1 MRWRRWARAVSRFMG
16 AAMDHKPQVPVWDIP
31 TRLFHWSV
39 VLLLCISWLS
49 ADQGYMRIHLVSGLT
64 LLALLMFRIAWGL
77 VGSTTSRFSNFL
89 HPPRRVAA
97 YLKSLAGGER
107 IFHAGHN
114 PAGGLMVLALIAV
127 LLALVATGMFANDG
141 VQFHGPLALLVSED
155 VSTRL
160 TNIHGLIFDLI
171 LILVWC
177 HVVAVGFYLLVRGDN
192 LVWPMI
198 TGKKSRAQLPAELNI
213 VFTRLYIALLLLAV
227 SAGIAAWIM
236 IQGESI
242 L

>member
-1 MRWRRWARAVSRFMG
+1 
-16 AAMDHKPQVPVWDIP
+16 MDHKPQVRVWDLP

-39 VLLLCISWLS
+39 VLLLCISWVS
-49 ADQGYMRIHLVSGLT
+49 ADQGYMRMHLVSGLT
-64 LLALLMFRIAWGL
+64 LLALLLFRIGWGL
-77 VGSTTSRFSNFL
+77 VGSTTARFSNFL
-89 HPPRRVAA
+89 HPPQRVMG
-97 YLKSLAGGER
+97 YLKKLSGGDR
-107 IFHAGHN
+107 IFYAGHN

-127 LLALVATGMFANDG
+127 LLAQVATGLFANDG
-141 VQFHGPLALLVSED
+141 VRFRGPLALLVSED

-160 TNIHGLIFDLI
+160 TDIHGLIFDAI

-177 HVVAVGFYLLVRGDN
+177 HVVAVGFYLLVKGDN
-192 LVWPMI
+192 LIWPMI
-198 TGKKSRAQLPAELNI
+198 TGKKSRAHLPPELNI

-227 SAGIAAWIM
+227 SAGVAAWIM

>member
-1 MRWRRWARAVSRFMG
+1 MG
-16 AAMDHKPQVPVWDIP
+16 AAMDHKPETLVPVWDIP

-39 VLLLCISWLS
+39 VVLLCISWLS
-49 ADQGYMRIHLVSGLT
+49 ADQGYMRVHLVSGLT
-64 LLALLMFRIAWGL
+64 LLALLLFRIGWGL
-77 VGSTTSRFSNFL
+77 VGSTTARFSNFL
-89 HPPRRVAA
+89 HPPRRVAG
-97 YLKSLAGGER
+97 YLKGLAGADR

-127 LLALVATGMFANDG
+127 LLAQVATGLFANDG
-141 VQFHGPLALLVSED
+141 VQFHSPLALLVSED

-160 TNIHGLIFDLI
+160 TSIHGLIFDLI

-177 HVVAVGFYLLVRGDN
+177 HVVAVGFYLLVKGDN

-198 TGKKSRAQLPAELNI
+198 TGKKHRAQLPAELNI
-213 VFTRLYIALLLLAV
+213 VFTRLYVALLLLAV
-227 SAGIAAWIM
+227 SAGVAAWIM

>member
-1 MRWRRWARAVSRFMG
+1 ME
-16 AAMDHKPQVPVWDIP
+16 AAMDPKPQVPVWDIP

-39 VLLLCISWLS
+39 VLLLCISWVS
-49 ADQGYMRIHLVSGLT
+49 ADQGYMRIHLASGLT
-64 LLALLMFRIAWGL
+64 LLALLLFRIGWGV
-77 VGSTTSRFSNFL
+77 VGSTTARFSSFL
-89 HPPRRVAA
+89 HPPRRVAN
-97 YLKSLAGGER
+97 YLKDLAGGER

-114 PAGGLMVLALIAV
+114 PAGGMMVLALIAV
-127 LLALVATGMFANDG
+127 LLAQVATGLFANDG

-155 VSTRL
+155 VSTQL
-160 TNIHGLIFDLI
+160 TNIHALIFDLI
-171 LILVWC
+171 LVLVWC
-177 HVVAVGFYLLVRGDN
+177 HVVAVGFYLLVKGDN

-213 VFTRLYIALLLLAV
+213 VFTRLYVALLLLAV

-236 IQGESI
+236 VQGESI